1 MAAGCGGKL
10 LRVSQPGSA
19 IQQVQHNAARHPL
32 ARALSAVHSHP
43 WYSRIGLALYAVIAT
58 LPHTKVQWAVNEVAV
73 RIGHP
78 KLYLL
83 TASIV
88 VALGA
93 IFTALLWRGVRGQPQ
108 KRLVWG
114 LWLLSIALIFGA
126 WAGLT
131 GNNVELVH
139 YPQYF
144 PEGVL
149 LLALTLSPTEALCWV
164 LLLGGLDEAYQF
176 WLLPRSRVSLY
187 DFNDMY
193 MDLLGGAAGIT
204 FAMAFLRC
212 KFQPAR
218 WWSDWRRPGAVLLLS
233 VIGLGV
239 ILWALGLMLVVT
251 DKTNTHYWFAL
262 GDFRAPSFWAHV
274 QENGPKHYHTFTPVE
289 GAAMLLATI
298 GLYGALCRRLM
309 VSAWEREPG
318 V

>member
-1 MAAGCGGKL
+1 M
-10 LRVSQPGSA
+10 SQPGSA
-19 IQQVQHNAARHPL
+19 IPQIQDKNTARHPL

-43 WYSRIGLALYAVIAT
+43 WWSRIGLAIYAAIAT
-58 LPHTKVQWAVNEVAV
+58 LPHTKVQWAVNEVAI

-83 TASIV
+83 TAAIV
-88 VALGA
+88 LSFGA
-93 IFTALLWRGVRGQPQ
+93 IFTALLLWGVRGQPQ
-108 KRLVWG
+108 RRLVPG
-114 LWLLSIALIFGA
+114 LWLLTVALIFGA

-149 LLALTLSPTEALCWV
+149 LMAMTLSPTEALCWAV
-164 LLLGGLDEAYQF
+164 LLGGLDEAYQF

-193 MDLLGGAAGIT
+193 MDLLGGAAGVA

-212 KFQPAR
+212 LRQPMQR
-218 WWSDWRRPGAVLLLS
+218 WWSEWRRPGAILLLS
-233 VIGLGV
+233 IIGLGV
-239 ILWALGLMLVVT
+239 ILWAFGLMLVVT
-251 DKTNTHYWFAL
+251 DKTNSHYWFAL

-289 GAAMLLATI
+289 GVAMILATI
-298 GLYGALCRRLM
+298 ALYGALCRKF
-309 VSAWEREPG
+309 VVNAWDRVPR